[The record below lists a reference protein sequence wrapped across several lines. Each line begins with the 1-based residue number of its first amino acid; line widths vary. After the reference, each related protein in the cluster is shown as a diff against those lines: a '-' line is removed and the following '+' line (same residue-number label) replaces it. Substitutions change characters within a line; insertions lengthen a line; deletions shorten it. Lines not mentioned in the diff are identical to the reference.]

1 LSVPTPFGNWFFFR
15 AFVVEGSTKPGV
27 EAVEKHLK
35 IYQLSDAANPPAMRF
50 VDGSGVPANFVAP
63 GNYTFWPLLNE
74 VVQEE
79 PSEGSDPTTM
89 GLFASVGI
97 VKGKPFNPDAR
108 MKKILTD
115 AANIGAVTARTI
127 AFKIRE
133 KDAYFYSDSIWRLTI
148 LWWLQVRGLTWC
160 YQSRWAHFLL
170 LLRDGRDASHGN
182 EDGGRRVAVS
192 LVGAGQQG

>member
-1 LSVPTPFGNWFFFR
+1 
-15 AFVVEGSTKPGV
+15 
-27 EAVEKHLK
+27 
-35 IYQLSDAANPPAMRF
+35 
-50 VDGSGVPANFVAP
+50 
-63 GNYTFWPLLNE
+63 
-74 VVQEE
+74 
-79 PSEGSDPTTM
+79 M

-97 VKGKPFNPDAR
+97 VKDKPFNPDAR

-170 LLRDGRDASHGN
+170 HFATGVTPAMEMKMVGEGSQYPWSVQDSKGNPFDGSKDYKMHLPRTFRSRTSGPLSCTTIKRAQWSRPIRS
-182 EDGGRRVAVS
+182 RRA
-192 LVGAGQQG
+192 

>member
-97 VKGKPFNPDAR
+97 VKGKPS
-108 MKKILTD
+108 ILT
-115 AANIGAVTARTI
+115 
-127 AFKIRE
+127 
-133 KDAYFYSDSIWRLTI
+133 
-148 LWWLQVRGLTWC
+148 
-160 YQSRWAHFLL
+160 
-170 LLRDGRDASHGN
+170 HG
-182 EDGGRRVAVS
+182 
-192 LVGAGQQG
+192 